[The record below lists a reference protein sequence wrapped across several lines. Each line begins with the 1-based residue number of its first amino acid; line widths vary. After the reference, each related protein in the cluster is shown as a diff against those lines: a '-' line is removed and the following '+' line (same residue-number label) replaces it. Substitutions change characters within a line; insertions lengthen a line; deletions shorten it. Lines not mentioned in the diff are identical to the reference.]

1 MKGKIYLAG
10 IAIACLLVISSCS
23 KDGSVVPSAPHD
35 ENTGTAIGT
44 SVGTPVVKTIGTNGG
59 EVSSA
64 DGRIKIIIP
73 AGALSSSKE
82 ISIQSITNQLPSGIG
97 NAYRITPHGEQFSK
111 SVTLVFKYK
120 PEDTVSSIPEFLDI
134 AYQDDKGTW
143 QAILNSTVNKV
154 TREISV
160 TTTHFSDWTYF
171 KSLKLEPASAT
182 VQTGDVIELKV
193 TTTFPRLD
201 PDDMPAGSNTAP
213 VYTSPRELRPDEI
226 KGWSYSGEGSLDADG
241 SKAIYQAPDHL
252 PSANPEAVAVNI
264 NLHRKGQFMLL
275 ANITVLGNAGVRYL
289 KVDEDYPKKGNEGK
303 PRLYLY
309 GSFGTNPGAG
319 KGSVKINGTEVEI
332 TLWSPSI
339 IACAIDRDI
348 SGPIQ
353 ISANNKVIASSVLRK
368 FKGIFLYTRYQGG
381 LLNSGN
387 PDALKETTKFTL
399 VYRGF
404 GAPCPADINQLFT
417 FDLGLANKTIAEYS
431 LSGKA
436 SVTAPASPDHCAVTT
451 SVSLPGVGGL
461 QFLNPFSV
469 ASNSRFKC
477 YVTETAIGIQIKI
490 DYILEN
496 VEDNVIVTR
505 TDCSGTSHDP
515 ARTLNV
521 GFEGFNMKTIDLRF
535 IGTDELSL
543 NNVDVLNSPR
553 MASNILI
560 EAWDNTIGAPTHYEG
575 DGLIPA
581 TFRNWY

>member
-1 MKGKIYLAG
+1 MKGGFPLAG
-10 IAIACLLVISSCS
+10 IAIACLLLISSCS
-23 KDGSVVPSAPHD
+23 KDGSVVPSAQHD
-35 ENTGTAIGT
+35 ENTGTAMGT

-64 DGRIKIIIP
+64 DGTIKIIIP

-82 ISIQSITNQLPSGIG
+82 ISIQPITNQLPSGIG

-111 SVTLVFKYK
+111 PVTLIFKYK
-120 PEDTVSSIPEFLDI
+120 PVDTISSIPEFLDI

-171 KSLKLEPASAT
+171 KSLKLEPASTT
-182 VQTGDVIELKV
+182 VQTGDVLELKL

-213 VYTSPRELRPDEI
+213 VYTSPRELRADEI
-226 KGWSYSGEGSLDADG
+226 KGWSYSGEGSLDPDG

-252 PSANPEAVAVNI
+252 PSANPEAVSVNI
-264 NLHRKGQFMLL
+264 NLHRKGQFILL
-275 ANITVLGNAGVRYL
+275 SNITVLGNAGVRYL
-289 KVDEDYPKKGNEGK
+289 KVDEDYVQKANEGK
-303 PRLYLY
+303 PRLYMY
-309 GSFGTNPGAG
+309 GSFGADPGVG
-319 KGSVKINGTEVEI
+319 KRSVKIDGTEFPI
-332 TLWSPSI
+332 TLWSSAI
-339 IACAIDRDI
+339 IVCAIDRAA
-348 SGPIQ
+348 SGAIQ

-368 FKGIFLYTRYQGG
+368 FKGTFLYTRYQGG

-387 PDALKETTKFTL
+387 PDALKETTKFKL

-404 GAPCPADINQLFT
+404 GAPCPADINQIFQ
-417 FDLGLANKTIAEYS
+417 FDLGLADGTIADYT

-436 SVTAPASPDHCAVTT
+436 SVTTPASPDHCAVTT
-451 SVSLPGVGGL
+451 SVSLPGASGL
-461 QFLNPFSV
+461 QFVNPFSV
-469 ASNSRFKC
+469 VSNSRFKG
-477 YVTETAIGIQIKI
+477 YVTETAMGIQIKI
-490 DYILEN
+490 DYVIEN
-496 VEDNVIVTR
+496 AEDNVIVKR
-505 TDCSGTSHDP
+505 TDCTGTSNDP

-521 GFEGFNMKTIDLRF
+521 GFEGFNMKTIDFRF

-575 DGLIPA
+575 DGLMPA